1 MGRFWDGHRL
11 LIGIEEVENFHAGR
25 VRFFCGEREN
35 RAGLAGRTGT
45 EERVRV
51 AGTGVSSVTGRSGER
66 SGAGGM
72 FTND

>member
-11 LIGIEEVENFHAGR
+11 LIRIEEVENFHAGR
-25 VRFFCGEREN
+25 ARFLVEKEKNG
-35 RAGLAGRTGT
+35 AGSSGRTGM

-51 AGTGVSSVTGRSGER
+51 AGTGVSSVTGRSNER

>member
-1 MGRFWDGHRL
+1 MGSLWDGHRL

-25 VRFFCGEREN
+25 ARFFCGERKN
-35 RAGLAGRTGT
+35 GAGLAGRTVT

-51 AGTGVSSVTGRSGER
+51 GGTRVSSVKGRRGER
-66 SGAGGM
+66 IGAGGM

>member
-1 MGRFWDGHRL
+1 MGRFWDRHRL
-11 LIGIEEVENFHAGR
+11 LIGIKEVENFHAGR
-25 VRFFCGEREN
+25 ARFLWRKRNGSGS
-35 RAGLAGRTGT
+35 AGMTVT

-51 AGTGVSSVTGRSGER
+51 AGTGVSSVTGQSGER